1 MNFFDKFKRKREPV
15 FTVERKNKFTGF
27 SSWDGKLASREGYA
41 ANPWVYRCVEIR
53 ADAVAS
59 IDFAVRNKKT
69 KETIEGHPL
78 SVLINSPSPNADK
91 NTFIK
96 SLVMGLDL
104 SGNAYAYRLKAGK
117 GNNTLELQLITE
129 PWAVNPQAGEYQP
142 IEGYKVGSEWVD
154 VSNMLHIRNINPN
167 HATIGQA
174 TMQAAGR
181 AVDVD
186 SAAATSQKISM
197 QERGIADL
205 IVSIDGISTADEYA
219 AADARI
225 KEKFGG
231 NKREPWVIGGK
242 TSIANIGSSPVEMDY
257 INTRVETRDEICA
270 TFGVPV
276 ELVTGMGASNR
287 ASADAIRTTF
297 YQDTVIP
304 LVRSIVAQLNM
315 QLASEYNDIE
325 IYADYANV
333 AALQT
338 DTAAKIDNAMK
349 LWERGVPLN
358 VLNKIYN
365 LGIGE
370 IDGGD
375 VGYIRSGYIPVLDAG
390 GEALDLDLAK
400 AIKITYG
407 D

>member
-1 MNFFDKFKRKREPV
+1 MSFLDNFKRKKEPT
-15 FTVERKNKFTGF
+15 FTVQRKNRFTGF
-27 SSWDGKLASREGYA
+27 SNWDGQLAAKEGYG

-59 IDFAVRNKKT
+59 IDFAVRDKKT
-69 KETIEGHPL
+69 KENIEAHPL
-78 SVLINSPSPNADK
+78 VTLINSPSPSADK
-91 NTFIK
+91 TTFIK
-96 SLVMGLDL
+96 TLVMGLDL
-104 SGNAYAYRLKAGK
+104 NGNAYAYRLRAGK

-129 PWAVNPQAGEYQP
+129 PWTVTPQQGEYKA
-142 IEGYKVGSEWVD
+142 IDGYKIGGEYVD
-154 VSNMLHIRNINPN
+154 AANMLHIKHINPLGI
-167 HATIGQA
+167 AGQA

-242 TSIANIGSSPVEMDY
+242 TSIANVGSSPVEMDY

-304 LVRSIVAQLNM
+304 LVRSIVAQLNT
-315 QLASEYNDIE
+315 QLASEYGDVE
-325 IYADYANV
+325 IYADYSNV
-333 AALQT
+333 AALQS
-338 DTAAKIDNAMK
+338 DMGAKIDNAMK

-358 VLNKIYN
+358 VLDKIYN

-370 IDGGD
+370 TEGGD
-375 VGYIRSGYIPVLDAG
+375 IGYMRSGYIPVVDAG
-390 GEALDLDLAK
+390 GEAQELDLAK
-400 AIKITYG
+400 AIKLTYG